1 MSQVCVHLMYAHLGV
16 HTSDVR
22 TPQRFTVLHHICS
35 TIFPLILGVKVL
47 HINLRIMEY
56 VVCQD
61 IVQDWYISAGLVHS
75 INMAVWIFPQCTLR
89 NSIGS
94 YFSFGN

>member
-1 MSQVCVHLMYAHLGV
+1 MLQLLCDTSSTLNLPNDVNICSSHLYRDTYTHLGV

-47 HINLRIMEY
+47 HIYMY
-56 VVCQD
+56 P
-61 IVQDWYISAGLVHS
+61 
-75 INMAVWIFPQCTLR
+75 F
-89 NSIGS
+89 S
-94 YFSFGN
+94 YALETFMYP

>member
-1 MSQVCVHLMYAHLGV
+1 MYAHLGV

-47 HINLRIMEY
+47 HIYMYPFSYAL
-56 VVCQD
+56 
-61 IVQDWYISAGLVHS
+61 
-75 INMAVWIFPQCTLR
+75 IFLETFMYP
-89 NSIGS
+89 
-94 YFSFGN
+94 

>member
-47 HINLRIMEY
+47 HKKIHTLLLTHMLRK
-56 VVCQD
+56 V
-61 IVQDWYISAGLVHS
+61 
-75 INMAVWIFPQCTLR
+75 TL
-89 NSIGS
+89 ID
-94 YFSFGN
+94 